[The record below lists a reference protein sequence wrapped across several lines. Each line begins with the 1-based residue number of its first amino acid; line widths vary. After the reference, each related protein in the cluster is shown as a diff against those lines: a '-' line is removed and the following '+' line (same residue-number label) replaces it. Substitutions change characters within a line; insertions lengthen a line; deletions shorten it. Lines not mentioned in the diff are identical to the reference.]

1 MQPSN
6 YNAIKHPHKK
16 QNQNNAIKS
25 KANSNASTQIFS
37 RIHLN
42 SYEAYFAGHPQPKK
56 GETVELAK
64 ILCTKHFLTFF
75 C

>member
-6 YNAIKHPHKK
+6 YITQSNILTKSKTRT
-16 QNQNNAIKS
+16 IKS

-42 SYEAYFAGHPQPKK
+42 SYEAYFAGHPQPGK